1 MKRAQTMEDPCSDEE
16 KIDSEEEN
24 IVNAGTVRRWDAED
38 LRPQYKSKASDRAQ
52 RLRDREQRLGKGTE
66 SHGYASWTRL
76 TKDVGEL
83 HLLGAKSGQVR
94 LAASPLLTR
103 GIVRK
108 ALGSCRTQW
117 HWGWQSRQNKAE
129 NHLQGHWT
137 RAGYHVFS
145 RTLFAGRFSSDH
157 LRRFPLGVL
166 LLEAVGHCKGFLILR
181 FSPCIR

>member
-1 MKRAQTMEDPCSDEE
+1 M
-16 KIDSEEEN
+16 
-24 IVNAGTVRRWDAED
+24 ED

-52 RLRDREQRLGKGTE
+52 RLRDREQRLGKATE
-66 SHGYASWTRL
+66 FAWLRVVDSAYKGRRRVTLA
-76 TKDVGEL
+76 
-83 HLLGAKSGQVR
+83 GAKSGQVR

-108 ALGSCRTQW
+108 ALGSCQTQW

-145 RTLFAGRFSSDH
+145 RILFAGRFSSDH